1 MGRSGSTSST
11 NSRSRSDE
19 KARGRTSK
27 SAKRDKKKDGRRR
40 RAGRGPGTPNT
51 ASDDEKPAAASSST
65 LAVASSPLAL
75 PTDNSII
82 SVDFMNSLASSINS
96 LTTTMQEVQIGMKAI
111 QRESHEQRSQIA
123 AIVGELQGM
132 RAMVQANNSR
142 YESDMANL
150 NQDINHKLEQMKAAS
165 ASLGAAVPLLSARSS
180 TSAAASAGPSA
191 SAASFSTTTGSRPLH
206 RPHRL
211 WFKGFGEVLTTKA
224 LNTFTSAAVA
234 RLPEEHRNL
243 AKSGCP
249 GFGAVAYVDFPP
261 SASISTIKQHLVDMK
276 LQHTI
281 ENGEVKFI
289 RITNDVP
296 IPVRYT
302 SKILGE
308 LWQNVKDHVA
318 KLEAS
323 ERPDPLQLSNSNGK
337 LYLIRG
343 SRPLLLFETHPDKDG
358 TIVVSPKTDNL
369 AILKITS
376 KLTDAWILDA
386 TKAAARLA
394 PR

>member
-1 MGRSGSTSST
+1 M
-11 NSRSRSDE
+11 
-19 KARGRTSK
+19 
-27 SAKRDKKKDGRRR
+27 
-40 RAGRGPGTPNT
+40 
-51 ASDDEKPAAASSST
+51 
-65 LAVASSPLAL
+65 AL
-75 PTDNSII
+75 PTDNAVLSI
-82 SVDFMNSLASSINS
+82 DFVNSLASSING
-96 LTTTMQEVQIGMKAI
+96 LTTTMKEVQLGMKAI
-111 QRESHEQRSQIA
+111 QRESHEQRGQIA

-132 RAMVQANNSR
+132 RALVQANNSK
-142 YESDMANL
+142 YENDMANL
-150 NQDINHKLEQMKAAS
+150 NKDINLKLEQMKAAS
-165 ASLGAAVPLLSARSS
+165 ASLGAAAPLPSARSS
-180 TSAAASAGPSA
+180 SSAAASAAGPFA
-191 SAASFSTTTGSRPLH
+191 SAASTTSTAGTRPTH
-206 RPHRL
+206 RPNRL

-224 LNTFTSAAVA
+224 LNTFTSDAVS

-261 SASISTIKQHLVDMK
+261 TASISTIKQHLVDMK
-276 LQHTI
+276 LQHTL
-281 ENGEVKFI
+281 ENGEAKLI

-308 LWQNVKDHVA
+308 LWQNVKDHIA
-318 KLEAS
+318 KLEAGS
-323 ERPDPLQLSNSNGK
+323 RPDPLQLSNSNGR

-343 SRPLLLFETHPDKDG
+343 TRPLLLFETHTDKDG

-369 AILKITS
+369 AIFQITP
-376 KLTDAWILDA
+376 KLTDAWITDA